1 MFGASARGDVL
12 GLKQPRLAAVYDDSA
27 AAFRPQDSMYFAM
40 LAGEMASWFHEC
52 GLAEEESSW
61 PEGSQPCMPLSEWK
75 RFFGETIRDP
85 IRSGL
90 YLRREFFDVWPLAGD
105 HSILAEVNDHIL
117 SELAGNELAVT
128 LLANDTLAHLP
139 IFTFFEGLVLD
150 LDGERRD
157 SFDIATAAI
166 WPIADAAR
174 VFALARRR
182 LAPANTL
189 SRLEAAAQDF
199 PPGATI
205 LRDAAEA
212 FRVALYYQTLA
223 GGSRIE
229 PCTLGKFDQRLLKT
243 MFTSI
248 ERLLEFTASTFEPGA

>member
-1 MFGASARGDVL
+1 M
-12 GLKQPRLAAVYDDSA
+12 YDDSA
-27 AAFRPQDSMYFAM
+27 AGFRPQDSMYFAM
-40 LAGEMASWFHEC
+40 LAGEMATWFHSC
-52 GLAEEESSW
+52 GLAGEEEIW
-61 PEGSQPCMPLSEWK
+61 PEGSQPGMPLSEWK
-75 RFFGETIRDP
+75 RFYKETIQDP
-85 IRSGL
+85 IRSGV
-90 YLRREFFDVWPLAGD
+90 YARREFFDVWALVGD
-105 HSILAEVNDHIL
+105 RSILWKLNEDVL
-117 SELAGNELAVT
+117 RELGENPVAVT

-139 IFTFFEGLVLD
+139 VFTFFEGLVLD

-174 VFALARRR
+174 VFALASRR

-189 SRLEAAAQDF
+189 QRLEAAAQDF
-199 PPGATI
+199 PRGAAI

-229 PCTLGKFDQRLLKT
+229 PCALGKFDQRLLKT
-243 MFTSI
+243 MFSSI
-248 ERLLEFTASTFEPGA
+248 ERLLEFTAATFEPAV